1 MIVNHSPMVMG
12 VLMNRIAYQKVLLFF
27 IAGAL
32 LLGFYDV
39 LLHAL
44 LYIIHSIFEWIE
56 LALEEIIEHLFHTS
70 RQQTQL
76 IVFYL
81 LLLIGTVGLYRL
93 WLVLLVYSRRLKEQ
107 LIDTGKQYQQ
117 SMHYYWHEQTLIKK
131 IRLLSTCALSF
142 SFLLLFT
149 FS

>member
-1 MIVNHSPMVMG
+1 
-12 VLMNRIAYQKVLLFF
+12 MNRIAYRKVLLFF
-27 IAGAL
+27 IVGVL

-39 LLHAL
+39 LLHGL
-44 LYIIHSIFEWIE
+44 LYIIHYIFEWIE

-76 IVFYL
+76 IVFYIL
-81 LLLIGTVGLYRL
+81 FILGGIGLYRL
-93 WLVLLVYSRRLKEQ
+93 WLVLLVYSRRLKER

-117 SMHYYWHEQTLIKK
+117 SMHSYWHEQTVIKK
-131 IRLLSTCALSF
+131 IKLLSTCVLSF
-142 SFLLLFT
+142 SCLLLFT